1 MDTPRDP
8 QWPPDP
14 SPSSPQAAPEPRRI
28 PEPRGGFGSTPGIPP
43 ARPGAVT
50 AAFVLWVVLG
60 VVLVLGGVG
69 APATMGA
76 ALGVLLGVFLLI
88 GLGVFVIA
96 LGLRVKR
103 GDRGARVTVSV
114 IGVFIS
120 LFLWPVVFTVSAI
133 VLQFLP
139 SSNAWFESRQLP

>member
-1 MDTPRDP
+1 MFPWAQAPVADRPR
-8 QWPPDP
+8 
-14 SPSSPQAAPEPRRI
+14 PRL
-28 PEPRGGFGSTPGIPP
+28 E
-43 ARPGAVT
+43 PGAERG
-50 AAFVLWVVLG
+50 F
-60 VVLVLGGVG
+60 
-69 APATMGA
+69 
-76 ALGVLLGVFLLI
+76 GVLLGVFLLI